1 MPRYLSS
8 NQNLCSQA
16 FVSYLCELCDLS
28 LYTPDLSSQADQCPL
43 WEDTMCFDIV
53 SLLDMEFRSS
63 FVGEERESGCAGDG
77 GDRMC
82 LVSLQGHV

>member
-1 MPRYLSS
+1 
-8 NQNLCSQA
+8 
-16 FVSYLCELCDLS
+16 
-28 LYTPDLSSQADQCPL
+28 
-43 WEDTMCFDIV
+43 MCFDIV